1 MESQSKL
8 DLVAAS
14 AILVMFLGAYALTL
28 SRLGL
33 VLIVVGALVMFLLIL
48 KTLLKAP

>member
-14 AILVMFLGAYALTL
+14 AILIMFVGAYTLTL
-28 SRLGL
+28 SRFGL
-33 VLIVVGALVMFLLIL
+33 ILIIAGVLVMLLL
-48 KTLLKAP
+48 MLKALRRSL